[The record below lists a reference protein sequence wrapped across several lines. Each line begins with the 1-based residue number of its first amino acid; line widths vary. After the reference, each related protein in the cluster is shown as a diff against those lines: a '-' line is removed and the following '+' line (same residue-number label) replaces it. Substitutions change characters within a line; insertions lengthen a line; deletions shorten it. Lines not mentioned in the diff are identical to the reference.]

1 MTTAGHCPT
10 CSCPPGTKQHCD
22 GEIHI
27 EHEWF
32 LCLEAEGH
40 GAPHKGSILPPP
52 CPSCGGYETH
62 SDECE
67 TPDLL
72 ADDAAP
78 AGAHVHYD
86 DFYDPAGELDDDFDA
101 YRAVVGP
108 A

>member
-10 CSCPPGTKQHCD
+10 CSCPPGIKQYCD
-22 GEIHI
+22 GKIRI

-32 LCLEAEGH
+32 LCLEAEGN
-40 GAPHKGSILPPP
+40 GAPHKGLILPPP

-72 ADDAAP
+72 ADEDAPGWVELTWWNDKVLTP
-78 AGAHVHYD
+78 ASARPVKE
-86 DFYDPAGELDDDFDA
+86 ATE
-101 YRAVVGP
+101 
-108 A
+108 

>member
-10 CSCPPGTKQHCD
+10 CSCPPGTCD

-27 EHEWF
+27 GHEWF

-40 GAPHKGSILPPP
+40 GAPHTGLILPPP

-72 ADDAAP
+72 ADDDLAA
-78 AGAHVHYD
+78 ALA
-86 DFYDPAGELDDDFDA
+86 A
-101 YRAVVGP
+101 YRAVVGE